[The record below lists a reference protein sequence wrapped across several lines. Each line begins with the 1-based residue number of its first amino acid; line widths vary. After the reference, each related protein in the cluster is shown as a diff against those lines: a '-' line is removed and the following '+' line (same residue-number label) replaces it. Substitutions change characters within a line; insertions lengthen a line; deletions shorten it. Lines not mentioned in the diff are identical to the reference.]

1 MLENVTDLA
10 TAASAVAAVL
20 ISSYVLRLQLRDRQD
35 ARRVHERE
43 AASRVSCWAD
53 WSPDE
58 IQVLSGAVLR
68 DPAVSVAN
76 QTDEPV
82 YGAFIDYRDQSDG
95 HPVRVDVGTIPPGAV
110 KTVKI
115 EVDRAQRQVDWQPE
129 QLLPVLYLRDTRNR
143 WWYRDTV
150 GYLRPDPGP
159 GNDGFFESGGT
170 FASKAGI

>member
-1 MLENVTDLA
+1 M
-10 TAASAVAAVL
+10 
-20 ISSYVLRLQLRDRQD
+20 
-35 ARRVHERE
+35 
-43 AASRVSCWAD
+43 SCWAD